1 MRQTTK
7 DYRNIATLAIFTE
20 RPLSKK
26 YEVIKSLSDEY
37 TVNILCEALKVAKGS
52 YHNHIL
58 RNKNGNTKAANRK
71 AEMLPVIEQINKA
84 FHQK

>member
-1 MRQTTK
+1 MQQTTK
-7 DYRNIATLAIFTE
+7 NYRNIATLTIFTE
-20 RPLSKK
+20 HSVSKR

-52 YHNHIL
+52 YYNHIL
-58 RNKNGNTKAANRK
+58 RNKNGNTKAAKRK
-71 AEMLPVIEQINKA
+71 SEMLPVSEQINKA